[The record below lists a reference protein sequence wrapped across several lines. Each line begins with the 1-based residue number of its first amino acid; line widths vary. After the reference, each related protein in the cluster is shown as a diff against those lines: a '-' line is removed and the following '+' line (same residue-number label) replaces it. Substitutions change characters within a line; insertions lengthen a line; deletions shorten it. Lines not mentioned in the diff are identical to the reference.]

1 MFQSENGRSSSA
13 IDGVLMR
20 QVLKALCVLMV
31 GENNMIVSL
40 FRYIQL
46 IFFFSQLDNF
56 NAITFDKIFDTNFI
70 NHVKY
75 SITGKV
81 QFR

>member
-1 MFQSENGRSSSA
+1 MW
-13 IDGVLMR
+13 
-20 QVLKALCVLMV
+20 QVLKALCVLMA

-46 IFFFSQLDNF
+46 IFFENNMIVD
-56 NAITFDKIFDTNFI
+56 AIIIDKIFDTNFI

-75 SITGKV
+75 HITGKV

>member
-1 MFQSENGRSSSA
+1 MFQSENGRCPSA
-13 IDGVLMR
+13 DDGVLMR

-46 IFFFSQLDNF
+46 IPPHPQTL
-56 NAITFDKIFDTNFI
+56 
-70 NHVKY
+70 
-75 SITGKV
+75 
-81 QFR
+81 

>member
-46 IFFFSQLDNF
+46 IFFFFFFFFFPS
-56 NAITFDKIFDTNFI
+56 
-70 NHVKY
+70 
-75 SITGKV
+75 
-81 QFR
+81 

>member
-1 MFQSENGRSSSA
+1 MFQSENGRSPSA

-46 IFFFSQLDNF
+46 IFFFF
-56 NAITFDKIFDTNFI
+56 PPPA
-70 NHVKY
+70 
-75 SITGKV
+75 
-81 QFR
+81 R